1 MTFKAVIF
9 DIGGVCVG
17 SPMAGI
23 RLYEERY
30 GLPTNYIN
38 VAITQQGEQG
48 AFQKLERGEIKLHD
62 FYIAFGDQLS
72 NPSSKQHYLNYLEK
86 TGKPA
91 PSFIPDVV
99 INGKDLFTTMMKETQ
114 RLDQKVFTA
123 IRKLRESGQFRVA
136 ALTNNFE
143 LPEDDLKETEELGGK
158 VPETLKK
165 MFELFIESR
174 LVGLRQV
181 LYYERKPDPKF
192 YLHAC
197 KLLNVNPT
205 ECIFLDDIGMN
216 LSSAKKLGMATIQ
229 VKIGKSEEAIQ
240 QLEALVGLDL
250 HSKEQKL

>member
-1 MTFKAVIF
+1 
-9 DIGGVCVG
+9 
-17 SPMAGI
+17 MAGI

-30 GLPTNYIN
+30 GLPSNYIN
-38 VAITQQGEQG
+38 VAITQQGDQG

-62 FYIAFGDQLS
+62 FYIAFGEQLS
-72 NPSSKQHYLNYLEK
+72 HPSNKQHYLNYLAK

-91 PSFIPDVV
+91 PSFIPDVT

-114 RLDQKVFTA
+114 NLDQKVFRA
-123 IRKLRESGQFRVA
+123 IRRLRESGQFRVA

-158 VPETLKK
+158 VPDSLKN

-174 LVGLRQV
+174 LVGLR
-181 LYYERKPDPKF
+181 KPDPKF

-197 KLLNVNPT
+197 KLINVHPS

-229 VKIGKSEEAIQ
+229 VKIGKSDQAIQ
-240 QLEALVGLDL
+240 QLEKLVGLDL
-250 HSKEQKL
+250 HSNEQKL